1 MQLLTFGY
9 GKMRRITG
17 TLTAMIFL
25 LILTPSVLGASWSD
39 YVFDA
44 NSGLGIDAVN
54 VTAVRVGTG
63 IYLNSTLTN
72 ANGFFNISM
81 SSPPPI
87 RLVSS
92 KSTYLTDTSQ
102 KLPPITDDRV
112 LPFNITLIKDL
123 PGNLTG
129 RVTDNQS
136 SGIENA
142 LIVAIQGSLTIDS
155 ALTNSSGDYAIVNL
169 TDGTYTLQA
178 TATGY
183 LDQNTTNFVI
193 QPNSTTELNFI
204 LVLATVSSTVP
215 SAQAAE
221 PTKAVPEKGGSPCP
235 PGTELIER
243 KCVAIKKAE
252 EVPEEETEAEEVPE
266 IEESEEPA
274 EEQLQPPAITGAVI
288 AEPKQVIPLAAGV
301 LLASV
306 AFLLLLFFLINS
318 SFRVRVYR
326 KLKTYSKNMLR
337 KK

>member
-1 MQLLTFGY
+1 
-9 GKMRRITG
+9 MRRITS

-25 LILTPSVLGASWSD
+25 LILTPSVLGASWSA

-44 NSGLGIDAVN
+44 DSGLGIDAVN

-183 LDQNTTNFVI
+183 LDQNTTNVVV
-193 QPNSTTELNFI
+193 QPNSTT
-204 LVLATVSSTVP
+204 
-215 SAQAAE
+215 
-221 PTKAVPEKGGSPCP
+221 
-235 PGTELIER
+235 
-243 KCVAIKKAE
+243 
-252 EVPEEETEAEEVPE
+252 
-266 IEESEEPA
+266 
-274 EEQLQPPAITGAVI
+274 
-288 AEPKQVIPLAAGV
+288 
-301 LLASV
+301 
-306 AFLLLLFFLINS
+306 
-318 SFRVRVYR
+318 
-326 KLKTYSKNMLR
+326 
-337 KK
+337 